1 VASAILRDAYCATS
15 KLIGIHAPLFHV
27 KLGMGSALDTFCG
40 QSYGARQYDMLGTHT
55 QRAIIVLMLTGVPLA
70 FVLAFTGQILIALGQ
85 NPEISFEA
93 GLYAQWLIPGLF
105 AYGLLQC
112 LTRFLQTQN
121 IVQILVACSGLTLL
135 LHVMLCWLLVQGFGL
150 GHRGAAL
157 ATSISYWFNVALLAV
172 YVKVSKA
179 GRRSWHGWSR
189 EALKLKDAKVYL
201 KLAIPSTF
209 MTW

>member
-1 VASAILRDAYCATS
+1 MPSAILRDAYCATS
-15 KLIGIHAPLFHV
+15 KLIGNNAPIFHV

-55 QRAIIVLMLTGVPLA
+55 QRAIIVLMLSGVPLA
-70 FVLAFTGQILIALGQ
+70 FVLAFAGQILIALGQ

-105 AYGLLQC
+105 VYGLLQC

-150 GHRGAAL
+150 GHKGAAL

-172 YVKVSKA
+172 YVKVSED

>member
-1 VASAILRDAYCATS
+1 MFLW
-15 KLIGIHAPLFHV
+15 PLFWASLV
-27 KLGMGSALDTFCG
+27 
-40 QSYGARQYDMLGTHT
+40 
-55 QRAIIVLMLTGVPLA
+55 
-70 FVLAFTGQILIALGQ
+70 ALGQ

-105 AYGLLQC
+105 VYGLLQC

-135 LHVMLCWLLVQGFGL
+135 LNVMPCWLLVRSFGL
-150 GHRGAAL
+150 GHKGAGAGAAL
-157 ATSISYWFNVALLAV
+157 ATSVSYWFNVAFLAV
-172 YVKVSKA
+172 YVKVSED

>member
-1 VASAILRDAYCATS
+1 MPSAILRDAYCATS

-70 FVLAFTGQILIALGQ
+70 FVLAFAGQILIALGQ

-105 AYGLLQC
+105 VYGLLQC

-135 LHVMLCWLLVQGFGL
+135 LNVMPCWLLVRSFGL
-150 GHRGAAL
+150 GHKGAGAAL
-157 ATSISYWFNVALLAV
+157 ATSVSYWFNVALLAV
-172 YVKVSKA
+172 YVKVSEA
-179 GRRSWHGWSR
+179 G
-189 EALKLKDAKVYL
+189 
-201 KLAIPSTF
+201 
-209 MTW
+209 